1 MNEQTGTDTEICV
14 YSYHLYIFFIT
25 EKLVGEAYG
34 NQEGTDNGAGLTT
47 KESLRSRQKKLYD
60 RTRIV
65 QAALPR
71 LFMQL
76 NIESDGIDV
85 EGKTKI
91 VSYEEASK
99 QINQDPSRI
108 TLLSEIISQCRDDNE
123 KAANGGRVESDGR
136 VENDGETKNEKCG
149 MISLEKWKKA
159 VRKSKAVGCVSV
171 DGQTEG
177 LS

>member
-1 MNEQTGTDTEICV
+1 M
-14 YSYHLYIFFIT
+14 YIIITYISFIT

-34 NQEGTDNGAGLTT
+34 NQEGTDNGVGSNK

-108 TLLSEIISQCRDDNE
+108 TLVSEIISQCRDDSE
-123 KAANGGRVESDGR
+123 KTANGGRVESDG
-136 VENDGETKNEKCG
+136 ETENEKRG

-159 VRKSKAVGCVSV
+159 VRKSKAVGCISI
-171 DGQTEG
+171 DGQTED